1 MKVKFHPTRT
11 YIKDTGLVIVL
22 VLLLVA
28 YWRGEESLFILLAIV
43 MLVVVMTIPAIF
55 KPVAMMWYYFSEG
68 LGYVSSRIVLAV
80 IFWGVLL
87 PVGLVRRWMGFDPMQ
102 RKVWKKGRH
111 SVFIKRNHLFTGDDL
126 SRPY

>member
-1 MKVKFHPTRT
+1 MSVKFHITGT

-28 YWRGEESLFILLAIV
+28 YWRGEESLFIPLAIAI
-43 MLVVVMTIPAIF
+43 LVLVLTIPVVL
-55 KPVAMMWYYFSEG
+55 KPVAMIWYYFSVG
-68 LGYVSSRIVLAV
+68 LGHVSSRIVLAV

-102 RKVWKKGRH
+102 RKVWKKGAQ
-111 SVFIKRNHLFTGDDL
+111 SVFTKRNHLFTGDDL
-126 SRPY
+126 RRPY